1 MYDYL
6 YYIFNRKIG
15 TTAEKVF
22 EGIANG
28 RKKALE
34 NWFKDSWAALE
45 ITRDTIISCME
56 KNGFKEEYILE
67 LLGGKK
73 EQYKDFSE
81 IFILNSDGKV
91 MFSTYKG
98 NIGKR
103 MENSPNYIKGING
116 KPYMYGP
123 YIDEESL
130 KTGKSSSQF
139 FDEVTLMFSLP
150 YKNIKTGK
158 TDILCGRVPNDVMS
172 DIIQEEDTHVYK
184 ESGDNYL
191 FMISSNRGIPQGTAI
206 SRSRFEDSTFS
217 LGDNLKDGVRTK
229 KWGIVK
235 VKKHTEFELIFND
248 PATNKLH
255 PGVEGTIKKGFNI
268 DCRPGYP
275 DYRHIMV
282 GGKGVIIEPPHSDE
296 KWGMMC
302 EGDIA
307 EIYKFNSI
315 KSKIAFWYI
324 GLSGIIFAADYLID
338 KFYGCNIYIEALEW
352 IITIAAIYFITN
364 KTVSKPLNNSIKV
377 IKELAEGEGDLSLRV
392 AKGSNDEIGELARW
406 MNKFINNQM
415 TIVKRMERAVS
426 DSENSTKQLS
436 KLSSEIS
443 GGINGIT
450 NSILKFEDTLKREND
465 LFQETKSELS
475 AMSDTI
481 YRVSDMAEAA
491 AEQTKKTNEKAVLS
505 AKISEKVF
513 ETMKEMDCIMKN
525 TIEEING
532 LKEYSEK
539 ISEIVNVIGGI
550 NKQTHLLA
558 INASIESARAGEAG
572 KGFGVVA
579 NEISKLA
586 ELSAEAAVGISK
598 IIGEV
603 KKLTNKTVENVKNIN
618 EKSRQEEEEVRNSM
632 KVLVEIQNEVVG
644 AATKVEDIAQFIGGQ
659 AKRLEEISVKTEKL
673 AFEINEETAENGNET
688 REILE
693 VIDIIPAQV
702 SQISKVISNSSENLK
717 KIVTAFKI

>member
-1 MYDYL
+1 M
-6 YYIFNRKIG
+6 
-15 TTAEKVF
+15 
-22 EGIANG
+22 
-28 RKKALE
+28 
-34 NWFKDSWAALE
+34 
-45 ITRDTIISCME
+45 
-56 KNGFKEEYILE
+56 
-67 LLGGKK
+67 
-73 EQYKDFSE
+73 
-81 IFILNSDGKV
+81 
-91 MFSTYKG
+91 
-98 NIGKR
+98 
-103 MENSPNYIKGING
+103 
-116 KPYMYGP
+116 
-123 YIDEESL
+123 
-130 KTGKSSSQF
+130 
-139 FDEVTLMFSLP
+139 
-150 YKNIKTGK
+150 
-158 TDILCGRVPNDVMS
+158 
-172 DIIQEEDTHVYK
+172 
-184 ESGDNYL
+184 
-191 FMISSNRGIPQGTAI
+191 
-206 SRSRFEDSTFS
+206 
-217 LGDNLKDGVRTK
+217 
-229 KWGIVK
+229 
-235 VKKHTEFELIFND
+235 
-248 PATNKLH
+248 
-255 PGVEGTIKKGFNI
+255 
-268 DCRPGYP
+268 
-275 DYRHIMV
+275 
-282 GGKGVIIEPPHSDE
+282 
-296 KWGMMC
+296 
-302 EGDIA
+302 
-307 EIYKFNSI
+307 
-315 KSKIAFWYI
+315 
-324 GLSGIIFAADYLID
+324 
-338 KFYGCNIYIEALEW
+338 EW
-352 IITIAAIYFITN
+352 IITIAAIFFITN
-364 KTVSKPLNNSIKV
+364 RTVAKPLNNSIRV

-392 AKGSNDEIGELARW
+392 EKGSNDEIGELARW

-481 YRVSDMAEAA
+481 YRVSDMAEEA

-558 INASIESARAGEAG
+558 INAFIESARAGEAG